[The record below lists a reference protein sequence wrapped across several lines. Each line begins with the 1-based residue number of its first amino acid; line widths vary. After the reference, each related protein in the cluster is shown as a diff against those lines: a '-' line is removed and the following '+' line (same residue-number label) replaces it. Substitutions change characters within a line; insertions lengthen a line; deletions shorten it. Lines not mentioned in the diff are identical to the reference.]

1 MFTVP
6 ISVSALTALAM
17 PVSTPLTRNDARGHP
32 DPVCDLNRT
41 NDVSSK
47 CFLNASYQVIEVPL
61 YS

>member
-1 MFTVP
+1 MVP
-6 ISVSALTALAM
+6 ISVSALAALAM
-17 PVSTPLTRNDARGHP
+17 PVSTPLIRNDARRLL

-47 CFLNASYQVIEVPL
+47 CFLNASYEVMEVPL